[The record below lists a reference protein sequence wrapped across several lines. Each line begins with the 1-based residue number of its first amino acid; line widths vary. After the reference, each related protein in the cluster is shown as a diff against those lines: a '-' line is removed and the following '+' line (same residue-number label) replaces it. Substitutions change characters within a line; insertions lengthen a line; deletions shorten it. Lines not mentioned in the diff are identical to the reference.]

1 MTMDLP
7 RNVDILLVEDN
18 ADHAEFTLKALGGSK
33 TVRTH
38 WVKDGQEALDFLNDR
53 PRPSVIFLDIHLP
66 KIDGNEVLRR
76 IKADTELRSIPVVM
90 LTTSD
95 REEEMTAAYH
105 AGANSYVT
113 KPVALG
119 QFAER
124 VGTLKDYWARTSQLP
139 AA

>member
-1 MTMDLP
+1 MTVDLP

-18 ADHAEFTLKALGGSK
+18 ADHAEFTLKALQGEK

-38 WVKDGQEALDFLNDR
+38 WVKDGQEALDFLHHR
-53 PRPSVIFLDIHLP
+53 PRPSLIFLDIHLP

-76 IKADTELRSIPVVM
+76 IKADTGLRSIPVVM

-95 REEEMTAAYH
+95 REEEMTAAYR

-113 KPVALG
+113 KPAALG

-124 VGTLKDYWARTSQLP
+124 VKTLKDYWACTSELP